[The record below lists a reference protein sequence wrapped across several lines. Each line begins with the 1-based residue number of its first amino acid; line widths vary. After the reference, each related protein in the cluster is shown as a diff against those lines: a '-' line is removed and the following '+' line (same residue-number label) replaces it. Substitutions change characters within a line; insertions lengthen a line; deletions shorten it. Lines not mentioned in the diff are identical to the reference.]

1 MFDHEQPIVFRDA
14 IRAGQRTCF
23 DLSSAFADCDVGKLE
38 QQIQVQEKE
47 LEVTRNRNSKL
58 AAEVVD
64 LKQGLEAVEEIARS
78 EMGMV
83 KEGEIFYQL
92 IEPAPGAARNDST
105 PAPAGAE
112 VVRTAP

>member
-1 MFDHEQPIVFRDA
+1 MLRVFASTLCALLLGLQLTWWFGKGGLR
-14 IRAGQRTCF
+14 
-23 DLSSAFADCDVGKLE
+23 DVGKLE

-92 IEPAPGAARNDST
+92 IEPPTGAALNEAA
-105 PAPAGAE
+105 PAPAGTEASP
-112 VVRTAP
+112 APP